1 MTRTIQN
8 PQSKLQ
14 NLLAAAW
21 PPQAWRDLTV
31 LVAVSGGADSVALV
45 RTLAAIRADG
55 PGRLCVAHF
64 NHRLRGAESAGD
76 EAFVVEL
83 CRQLRLHCEV
93 GHAAASFADVAG
105 ATLEEAARDA
115 RYEFLRRTAERLG
128 ARYVVTAH
136 TADDQAET
144 VLHRV
149 IRGSGIAG
157 LCGIGRTRP
166 LGPAVTVIRPLLGVR
181 RSDLLAY
188 LEEIGQSYRDDSS
201 NADRQFTRN
210 RIRHELLP
218 RLAADFNPGVVDA
231 LLRLATLAG
240 EVQAVIDARVDA
252 LAASSVQEHG
262 RGAVRIQLSELTAEP
277 RYVVRELL
285 IAVWRRQ
292 GWPLQSMGFAE
303 WEQLAEM
310 GLAAGEKPSSAIR
323 KRMFPGGIV
332 AEVGPRGLRLARG
345 DS

>member
-1 MTRTIQN
+1 MTHKIQN
-8 PQSKLQ
+8 Q
-14 NLLAAAW
+14 LALSW
-21 PPQAWRDLTV
+21 PPEAWRDLTV
-31 LVAVSGGADSVALV
+31 LLAVSGGADSVALA
-45 RTLAAIRADG
+45 RALAAIRADG

-64 NHRLRGAESAGD
+64 NHCLRGAESAAD
-76 EAFVVEL
+76 ETFVVEL
-83 CRQLRLHCEV
+83 CRRLGLHCEV
-93 GHAAASFADVAG
+93 GHAAAALADVAG

-115 RYEFLRRTAERLG
+115 RYEFLRQAAERLG

-181 RSDLLAY
+181 RSELLAY
-188 LEEIGQSYRDDSS
+188 LQELDQPYRDDSS

-218 RLAADFNPGVVDA
+218 RLAVDFNPGVVDA

-240 EVQAVIDARVDA
+240 EVQAVVDARVDA
-252 LAASSVQEHG
+252 LAARCVEEEG
-262 RGAVRIQLSELTAEP
+262 PGAVRIKLSELTTEP

-285 IAVWRRQ
+285 IAVWRQQ

-310 GLAAGEKPSSAIR
+310 GLVATGSSSSSAVR
-323 KRMFPGGIV
+323 KRMFPGGV
-332 AEVGPRGLRLARG
+332 MAEVDAGRLRLGRER
-345 DS
+345 S

>member
-1 MTRTIQN
+1 MTPKIPN
-8 PQSKLQ
+8 PKSPIP
-14 NLLAAAW
+14 NRLAASW
-21 PPQAWRDLTV
+21 PPESWQDLTV
-31 LVAVSGGADSVALV
+31 LLAVSGGADSVALA
-45 RTLAAIRADG
+45 RALAAIRADG

-64 NHRLRGAESAGD
+64 NHRLRGAESAAD

-83 CRQLRLHCEV
+83 CRRLGLHCEV
-93 GHAAASFADVAG
+93 GHAAAALADVAG

-115 RYEFLRRTAERLG
+115 RYEFLREAAERLG

-188 LEEIGQSYRDDSS
+188 LQELDQPYRDDSS

-210 RIRHELLP
+210 RLRHELLP
-218 RLAADFNPGVVDA
+218 RLAADFNPGVVNA

-240 EVQAVIDARVDA
+240 EVQAVVDAQVDA
-252 LAASSVQEHG
+252 LAARSVQEDG
-262 RGAVRIQLSELTAEP
+262 RGAVRIELSELTAEP

-285 IAVWRRQ
+285 IVVWQRQ

-310 GLAAGEKPSSAIR
+310 AVPTAGTSSAAVR
-323 KRMFPGGIV
+323 KRMFPGGV
-332 AEVGPRGLRLARG
+332 MAEIDAGRLRLG
-345 DS
+345 